1 MAVAA
6 SARFGMKHYLADTAL
21 WVTRAEA
28 LHAVGRVEEALE
40 TLGRVRD
47 DLLERAARI
56 RDAAYA
62 RSFVENVF
70 IHARMSTLWNEWTS
84 RSASA

>member
-1 MAVAA
+1 
-6 SARFGMKHYLADTAL
+6 MKHYLADTAL

-28 LHAVGRVEEALE
+28 LRAVGRVEEALE

-62 RSFVENVF
+62 KSFVENVF
-70 IHARMSTLWNEWTS
+70 IHARTMALWSEWTS
-84 RSASA
+84 QSANA